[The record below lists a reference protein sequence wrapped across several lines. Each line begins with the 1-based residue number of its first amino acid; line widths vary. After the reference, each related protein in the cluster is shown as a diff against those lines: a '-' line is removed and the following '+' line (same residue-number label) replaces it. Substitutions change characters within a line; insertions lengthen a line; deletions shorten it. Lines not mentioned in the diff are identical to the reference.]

1 MIPTIV
7 EKQILNSLRTNK
19 LKKTTNREELT
30 SSTSSS
36 AIFVQTV
43 THAQKELTAHG
54 PQIASK
60 LRYCKLVSCDQKS
73 VSCDHKLVSCNSK
86 LVSCNHKLVSCDGK
100 IDVSLMSH
108 RRRNPFFFE
117 FFNCLFLSSIFCFN
131 ILAAITR

>member
-19 LKKTTNREELT
+19 LKKTTNRELT

-36 AIFVQTV
+36 AIFLQTV

-60 LRYCKLVSCDQKS
+60 LRYCKLVSCDCKLVSCDQKS
-73 VSCDHKLVSCNSK
+73 VSCDRKLVSCNR
-86 LVSCNHKLVSCDGK
+86 KLVSCDGK

-108 RRRNPFFFE
+108 PRRNPFFLSFLIACFYRL
-117 FFNCLFLSSIFCFN
+117 FFVSIFW
-131 ILAAITR
+131 LQ